1 MPNDECLHVL
11 LVLLEYLFRFA
22 VDLFQRTEIHPLHLF
37 NLDKHTPSHS
47 ALTKMKI
54 VIYCFHFERPADTSK
69 NNLSLFASANII
81 TIG

>member
-37 NLDKHTPSHS
+37 KKERQAHPFPQRFNKNENSNLLFSFRK
-47 ALTKMKI
+47 
-54 VIYCFHFERPADTSK
+54 TSRYIEK
-69 NNLSLFASANII
+69 
-81 TIG
+81 